1 MAAHLPASD
10 EDQESPL
17 ISTGFMLRLTAAIA
31 AIAFLTALISVG
43 GQWFGAR
50 IALAGHTESTAPVSV
65 EIGQDRLAIPA
76 NTIRFPDQR
85 RNGPTERLDLYV
97 TWPQMQGYSRAER
110 LRFDDVSI
118 PSSLIFLQ
126 MSEGT
131 MSRDMSGRLQ
141 PIYSKLFEGKPEQG
155 PFGLTLHHLRKDSG
169 YGSEVVLTGPA
180 KAPTPMSCAAS
191 CRPPERPQP
200 AATASATCSSATI
213 FRSSTD
219 SLPASSATGSGSTTA
234 FTLSSRHTSPRVCK
248 RPKKPGKTSIKCGP
262 RRQPAVHHK
271 RLGNAIPL
279 HCLATVARGRRPE
292 VITIIMQ
299 KR

>member
-180 KAPTPMSCAAS
+180 KGADTYVVRCLL
-191 CRPPERPQP
+191 P
-200 AATASATCSSATI
+200 AAGEAATSSDCQRDVLVGDNLSVLYRFSSGQLSDWQRIDDSVHAFVTAHLTEGVQKAE
-213 FRSSTD
+213 
-219 SLPASSATGSGSTTA
+219 
-234 FTLSSRHTSPRVCK
+234 K
-248 RPKKPGKTSIKCGP
+248 
-262 RRQPAVHHK
+262 
-271 RLGNAIPL
+271 
-279 HCLATVARGRRPE
+279 AR
-292 VITIIMQ
+292 
-299 KR
+299 